1 MCAHLALCPLAA
13 SVFTDDNSGGGGD
26 TVATLGMIAMTS
38 VSMCL
43 VLILHH
49 ATVVFAATDTIIY
62 EANRVEEGHSFLVSD
77 IVMGLVFAIINISSI
92 ALIFL
97 AVCVFIRRRGYCQSK
112 HHAYLPICSCI
123 LSTMVHPVCVQY
135 SNLLLLCNWHHGIVI
150 VALKV

>member
-13 SVFTDDNSGGGGD
+13 SVFMDDNSGGGGD

-49 ATVVFAATDTIIY
+49 ATVVFAATDTITY
-62 EANRVEEGHSFLVSD
+62 EANHVEEGHSFLVSD
-77 IVMGLVFAIINISSI
+77 IVMGLVFAVINISSI
-92 ALIFL
+92 ALICL

-112 HHAYLPICSCI
+112 HHAYIPAI
-123 LSTMVHPVCVQY
+123 LFMYTF
-135 SNLLLLCNWHHGIVI
+135 HHGPSCVRTIF
-150 VALKV
+150 